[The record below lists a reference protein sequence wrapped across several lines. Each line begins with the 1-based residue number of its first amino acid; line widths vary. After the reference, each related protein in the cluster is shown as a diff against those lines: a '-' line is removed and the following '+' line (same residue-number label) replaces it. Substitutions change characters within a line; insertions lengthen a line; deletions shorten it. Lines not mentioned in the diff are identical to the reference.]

1 MMSLQPSIVTLAEQ
15 ICSVRKDMCVCV
27 CVCVCVKCVLCVKE
41 RGILVGGQNEK
52 GTQENLQNSFEF
64 SCSLALITAST
75 QL

>member
-1 MMSLQPSIVTLAEQ
+1 MQCEKRHVCVCVSVT
-15 ICSVRKDMCVCV
+15 CVCV
-27 CVCVCVKCVLCVKE
+27 CVCVKE